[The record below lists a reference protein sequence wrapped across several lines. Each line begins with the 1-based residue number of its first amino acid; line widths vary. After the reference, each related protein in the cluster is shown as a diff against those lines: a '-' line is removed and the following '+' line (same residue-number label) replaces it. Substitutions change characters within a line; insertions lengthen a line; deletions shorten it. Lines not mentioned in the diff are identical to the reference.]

1 MNYTYAVVQDN
12 EIMQIMSTPFLYV
25 ECADDVSD
33 ITHFYNTDTAS
44 IELKYE
50 LQYTLTTDAL
60 EVTISGLPENLNVNT
75 NNMHTMTDN
84 EDLVIEY
91 DIPGVYKIELSGR
104 AEYLETI
111 IDVEVSEPEPE
122 TETTAG
128 EGGE

>member
-33 ITHFYNTDTAS
+33 IIHFYNTDTAS

-75 NNMHTMTDN
+75 NNMHTMTDS

-91 DIPGVYKIELSGR
+91 DIPGIYTIELSGR
-104 AEYLETI
+104 PEYLLTA
-111 IDVEVSEPEPE
+111 IDIEVTEPGIEVP
-122 TETTAG
+122 TAG

>member
-1 MNYTYAVVQDN
+1 MNYTYAVVQDK

-25 ECADDVSD
+25 ECADDVND

-50 LQYTLTTDAL
+50 LQYTLTTDGL

-75 NNMHTMTDN
+75 NNMHTMTDS

-91 DIPGVYKIELSGR
+91 DIPGIYTIELSGR
-104 AEYLETI
+104 PEYLLTT
-111 IDVEVSEPEPE
+111 IDVVVTEPEPA
-122 TETTAG
+122 AG